1 MEKKIERETVPQDA
15 ENFEPIAIIKSFYP
29 LTLLKKIYLSIVLF
43 AEKGILNFA
52 ASGAFYFLL
61 SIIPLALIFVT
72 VLDTYLAGYGK
83 ISDAFF
89 NFLSGLNPDINKKFF
104 EQIGLL
110 GGNSG
115 KVVFG
120 IVGGVGLIWSSRS
133 VFSGMKST
141 FDIIFDDGES
151 GNVILNNLIPFI
163 FVPIIFALSVLFFVA
178 TALFNRINALIE
190 RFGIKELSDFAL
202 SGGFSTG
209 AMILFVFGATFCLY
223 RFLPARRPATLNAFT
238 GAVLF
243 TLSILLMQNVFYK
256 IVHVADYYLVYGVIS
271 VLIAGLYWVYIMFAL
286 FYLFAQFVYVQ
297 YKFSELEFAYYYT
310 KFVSKKGNFIEK
322 ALFGQPYAAMKKFMV
337 HYEAGSTII
346 ENGDAGGYLYVMIS
360 GFATADKANG
370 SQKLETGE
378 MFGESGVLS
387 SNKYDYTVKAETVC
401 AALKIPKDFYERVVG
416 LEPKF
421 LQSVLDSVVK

>member
-1 MEKKIERETVPQDA
+1 MDKKREPEAPEQDT

-29 LTLLKKIYLSIVLF
+29 LTLVKKIYLSIVLF
-43 AEKGILNFA
+43 ADKGILNFA

-72 VLDTYLAGYGK
+72 VLDTYLVGYGK
-83 ISDAFF
+83 ISNAFF
-89 NFLSGLNPDINKKFF
+89 NFLSELNPDINKSFF

-110 GGNSG
+110 GANSG

-133 VFSGMKST
+133 VFSGMKSA

-151 GNVILNNLIPFI
+151 GNVIINNLIPFI
-163 FVPIIFALSVLFFVA
+163 FVPIIFILSVLFFLA
-178 TALFNRINALIE
+178 TAFFNRVNTIIGKL
-190 RFGIKELSDFAL
+190 GIKELSDFAL
-202 SGGFSTG
+202 SGGFSTA
-209 AMILFVFGATFCLY
+209 AMIFFIFGATFCLY
-223 RFLPARRPATLNAFT
+223 RFLPARRPTSLNAFT

-271 VLIAGLYWVYIMFAL
+271 MLIAGLYWVYIMFAL

-297 YKFSELEFAYYYT
+297 YKFSELEFAYFFT
-310 KFVSKKGNFIEK
+310 KFLSQRGNFIEK
-322 ALFGQPYAAMKKFMV
+322 ILFRNPYSAMKKFMV
-337 HYEAGSTII
+337 HYESRDIII
-346 ENGDAGGYLYVMIS
+346 ENGRLGGYLYVLIAGS
-360 GFATADKANG
+360 VIADKING
-370 SQKLETGE
+370 SQKLKIGE
-378 MFGESGVLS
+378 MFGESGVLL
-387 SNKYDYTVKAETVC
+387 SNKYEYSVKAETAC
-401 AALKIPKDFYERVVG
+401 AVLKIPKDFYERVVR

-421 LQSVLDSVVK
+421 LQSVLDSVVR